1 MASLK
6 RGASY
11 LPVST
16 SDLVGS
22 AWEARA
28 RSDFMA
34 KVTSLVFVQAL
45 VACAAALAPT
55 LSTGVRDFVL
65 SHAAMAYIALFA
77 PLVLILCGFCVATV
91 LRCVLTA
98 RARGAASCSRCGTR
112 TRGTTSS

>member
-16 SDLVGS
+16 GDLDGS

-28 RSDFMA
+28 RSDFVA
-34 KVTSLVFVQAL
+34 KVTGLVFVQAL

-65 SHAAMAYIALFA
+65 THAAMAYIALFA
-77 PLVLILCGFCVATV
+77 PLVLILCGPGRATCRVSCDATRSRPCDV
-91 LRCVLTA
+91 LVRQRCD
-98 RARGAASCSRCGTR
+98 AS
-112 TRGTTSS
+112 